1 MAVPRQQTDGERA
14 APEPA
19 ADWRLLYEIEDI
31 EAVEAFVA
39 RHLGLGALLGRV
51 PSEIASRFDD
61 ESRPALRVEADPE
74 DEPATEYLV
83 ISIPTDRDWE
93 DARDRLRR
101 FDDEWWLDEARS

>member
-39 RHLGLGALLGRV
+39 RHLGLGALLAGC
-51 PSEIASRFDD
+51 
-61 ESRPALRVEADPE
+61 
-74 DEPATEYLV
+74 
-83 ISIPTDRDWE
+83 
-93 DARDRLRR
+93 
-101 FDDEWWLDEARS
+101 